1 MADSL
6 GVIEDAPICNAG
18 VFRDLTQ
25 CGDAKYIIFVLL
37 SLVLEYCESSIAE
50 YQ

>member
-1 MADSL
+1 MLIPWPKITPRLFTDPL

-25 CGDAKYIIFVLL
+25 CGDAK
-37 SLVLEYCESSIAE
+37 
-50 YQ
+50 